1 MSPQVSVIIPTH
13 NRLRMLYDAIDS
25 VLSQTYRD
33 FELIVVDD
41 GSEDGTV
48 EKIPARYGSAVRVV
62 AQARRGVAAVR
73 NLGVRCSR
81 GRFLAFLDSDDLW
94 RPRKLEIQMRL
105 MPPLARWRICQTEEI
120 WIRNGV
126 RVNPKK
132 KHRKPSG
139 DIFRASLD
147 LCLVSPSAAL
157 MTRELFE
164 RMGGFD
170 ESFPV
175 CEDYDLW
182 LRIAL
187 DHPVYLI
194 AEPLVIKRGGHADQL
209 SRSTWG
215 LDRFRVR
222 AIKKLLDSG
231 IEGEKRRWA
240 LETLARKAAILAQGA
255 GKRGHEG
262 EALEYATLLTDFVGE
277 LKDDRSANPGL
288 LPAQEFSPKDSGAVA
303 GVE

>member
-1 MSPQVSVIIPTH
+1 MAPLVSVIIPTH
-13 NRLRMLYDAIDS
+13 DRLPMLHDAIDS
-25 VLSQTYRD
+25 VLAQTYRD

-41 GSEDGTV
+41 GSQDGAA
-48 EKIPARYGSAVRVV
+48 EKIPARYGSAVRVLT
-62 AQARRGVAAVR
+62 QARRGVAAAR
-73 NLGVRCSR
+73 NLGVKCSR
-81 GRFLAFLDSDDLW
+81 GVYLAFLDSDDMW
-94 RPRKLEIQMRL
+94 RPRKLETQMSL
-105 MPPLARWRICQTEEI
+105 MHSQTRWRICQTEEI

-132 KHRKPSG
+132 RHRKPSG

-164 RMGGFD
+164 RIGGFD

-182 LRIAL
+182 LRIAVE
-187 DHPVYLI
+187 HPVPLI
-194 AEPLVIKRGGHADQL
+194 AEPLVVKRGGHADQL

-231 IEGEKRRWA
+231 MEGEKRRWS
-240 LETLARKAAILAQGA
+240 LEALARKVAILAQGA
-255 GKRGHEG
+255 RKRGCEG
-262 EALEYATLLTDFVGE
+262 EALEYEALLTDFVGE
-277 LKDDRSANPGL
+277 LKNGRSANPSL
-288 LPAQEFSPKDSGAVA
+288 LPAQVFSPKDSGTMA

>member
-1 MSPQVSVIIPTH
+1 
-13 NRLRMLYDAIDS
+13 MLFRS
-25 VLSQTYRD
+25 
-33 FELIVVDD
+33 
-41 GSEDGTV
+41 
-48 EKIPARYGSAVRVV
+48 PARYGSAVRVV

-94 RPRKLEIQMRL
+94 RPRKLEIQMNS
-105 MPPLARWRICQTEEI
+105 MQPQARWRICQTEEV

-194 AEPLVIKRGGHADQL
+194 TDPLVIKRGGHADQL

-255 GKRGHEG
+255 RKRGHEG
-262 EALEYATLLTDFVGE
+262 EALEYAALLADFIGE
-277 LKDDRSANPGL
+277 LKDERSTNPGL
-288 LPAQEFSPKDSGAVA
+288 LPAQEFSPKDSGAMA

>member
-1 MSPQVSVIIPTH
+1 MAPLVSVIVPTH
-13 NRLRMLYDAIDS
+13 DRLPMLHDAIDS
-25 VLSQTYRD
+25 VLAQTYRD
-33 FELIVVDD
+33 FEIIVVDD
-41 GSEDGTV
+41 GSDDGTA
-48 EKIPARYGSAVRVV
+48 EKIAARYGSAVRVV
-62 AQARRGVAAVR
+62 AQARRGVAAAR
-73 NLGVRCSR
+73 NLGVQYSR
-81 GRFLAFLDSDDLW
+81 GAYLAFLDSDDMW
-94 RPRKLEIQMRL
+94 RPRKLEIQMGF
-105 MPPLARWRICQTEEI
+105 MQTEARSRICQTEEI

-139 DIFRASLD
+139 DVFRPSLE

-164 RMGGFD
+164 RTGGFD

-182 LRIAL
+182 LRIAVE
-187 DHPVYLI
+187 HPVHLI
-194 AEPLVIKRGGHADQL
+194 AEPLVIKRGGHPDQL
-209 SRSTWG
+209 SKSTWG

-231 IEGEKRRWA
+231 IQGDKRSWA
-240 LETLARKAAILAQGA
+240 LQARARKVAILAQGA
-255 GKRGHEG
+255 RKRALEG
-262 EALEYATLLTDFVGE
+262 EALEYEALLTDFVGE
-277 LKDDRSANPGL
+277 LKHDRSTNPSL
-288 LPAQEFSPKDSGAVA
+288 LPAQEFSPQDSGAMA

>member
-1 MSPQVSVIIPTH
+1 MFSLVSVIIPTH
-13 NRLRMLYDAIDS
+13 NRLRMLQDAIDS
-25 VLSQTYRD
+25 VLAQTYRD
-33 FELIVVDD
+33 FEIIVVDD
-41 GSEDGTV
+41 GSDDGTA
-48 EKIPARYGSAVRVV
+48 EKIAARYGSAVRVLT
-62 AQARRGVAAVR
+62 QARRGVAAAR
-73 NLGVRCSR
+73 NLGVKCSR
-81 GRFLAFLDSDDLW
+81 GAYLAFLDSDDMW
-94 RPRKLEIQMRL
+94 RPRKLEIQMGF
-105 MPPLARWRICQTEEI
+105 MQTEAPSQICQTEEI

-132 KHRKPSG
+132 RHRKPSG

-164 RMGGFD
+164 RAGRFD

-187 DHPVYLI
+187 DHPVPLI
-194 AEPLVIKRGGHADQL
+194 AEPLVVKRGGHADQL

-215 LDRFRVR
+215 LDRFRVH

-231 IEGEKRRWA
+231 IEGEKRSWSLEA
-240 LETLARKAAILAQGA
+240 LTRKVAILAQGA
-255 GKRGHEG
+255 RKRGCEG
-262 EALEYATLLTDFVGE
+262 EALEYDSLLTDFVGE
-277 LKDDRSANPGL
+277 LKNGRSANRSL
-288 LPAQEFSPKDSGAVA
+288 LPAQRFSSQNAGTMA

>member
-1 MSPQVSVIIPTH
+1 MAPLVSVIIPTH
-13 NRLRMLYDAIDS
+13 DRLPMLHDAIDS
-25 VLSQTYRD
+25 VLAQTYRD
-33 FELIVVDD
+33 FEIIVVDD
-41 GSEDGTV
+41 GSDDGTA
-48 EKIPARYGSAVRVV
+48 EKIAARYGSAVRVV
-62 AQARRGVAAVR
+62 TQARRGVAAAR
-73 NLGVRCSR
+73 NLGVKCSR
-81 GRFLAFLDSDDLW
+81 GAYLAFLDSDDMW
-94 RPRKLEIQMRL
+94 RRRKLEIQMSF
-105 MPPLARWRICQTEEI
+105 MQTEARSQICQTEEI

-164 RMGGFD
+164 RIGGFD

-187 DHPVYLI
+187 DHPVPLI
-194 AEPLVIKRGGHADQL
+194 AEPLVVKRGGHADQL

-222 AIKKLLDSG
+222 AIKKLFDSG
-231 IEGEKRRWA
+231 IEGEKRSWS
-240 LETLARKAAILAQGA
+240 LEALARKVAILAQGA
-255 GKRGHEG
+255 RKRGCEG
-262 EALEYATLLTDFVGE
+262 EALEYKALLTDFVGE
-277 LKDDRSANPGL
+277 LKNGRSANPSL
-288 LPAQEFSPKDSGAVA
+288 LSEQGFLSQNAGTMA

>member
-1 MSPQVSVIIPTH
+1 MAPPVSVIIPTY
-13 NRLRMLYDAIDS
+13 NRWPLLCDAVDS
-25 VLSQTYRD
+25 VLTQSYRD

-41 GSEDGTV
+41 GSEDGTAEELV
-48 EKIPARYGSAVRVV
+48 TKYGST
-62 AQARRGVAAVR
+62 ARLVSQPRGGVAAAR
-73 NLGVRCSR
+73 NLGVKRSR
-81 GRFLAFLDSDDLW
+81 GKYLAFLDSDDLW
-94 RPRKLEIQMRL
+94 QPRKLEIQISFMR
-105 MPPLARWRICQTEEI
+105 ARADRQICQTEEI

-132 KHRKPSG
+132 RHRKPSG
-139 DIFRASLD
+139 DIFHASLD
-147 LCLVSPSAAL
+147 LCLVSPSAVL

-164 RMGGFD
+164 LARGFD

-194 AEPLVIKRGGHADQL
+194 PAPLVLKRGGHADQL

-222 AIKKLLDSG
+222 AIKKLLDTG
-231 IEGEKRRWA
+231 IQGQKKKWA
-240 LETLARKAAILAQGA
+240 VEALARKVAILAQGA
-255 GKRGHEG
+255 RKRRNEG
-262 EALEYATLLTDFVGE
+262 EALMYEDLLADFVGD
-277 LKDDRSANPGL
+277 LKDDRSTGLGL
-288 LPAQEFSPKDSGAVA
+288 LQAQRISRTDAGAVA
-303 GVE
+303 RAE

>member
-1 MSPQVSVIIPTH
+1 MAPLVSVIIPTH
-13 NRLRMLYDAIDS
+13 NRLRMLQDAIDS
-25 VLSQTYRD
+25 VLAQTYRA
-33 FELIVVDD
+33 FEIIVVDD
-41 GSEDGTV
+41 GSDDGTV
-48 EKIPARYGSAVRVV
+48 EKIAARYGSAVRIV
-62 AQARRGVAAVR
+62 AQARRGVAAAR
-73 NLGVRCSR
+73 NLGVKCSS
-81 GRFLAFLDSDDLW
+81 GAYLAFLDSDDMW
-94 RPRKLEIQMRL
+94 RRRKLETQMSF
-105 MPPLARWRICQTEEI
+105 MQTEARSQICQTEEI

-132 KHRKPSG
+132 RHRKPSG

-164 RMGGFD
+164 RAGGFD

-187 DHPVYLI
+187 DHPVALI
-194 AEPLVIKRGGHADQL
+194 AEPLVVKRGGHADQL

-240 LETLARKAAILAQGA
+240 LEALAEKVAILAQGA
-255 GKRGHEG
+255 RKRAHEG
-262 EALEYATLLTDFVGE
+262 EALEYVLLLTDFAGE
-277 LKDDRSANPGL
+277 IKNEQSANPSL
-288 LPAQEFSPKDSGAVA
+288 LPAQGFSPKDAGAMA